1 MNGSIPSPK
10 ARSRSEAQAV
20 PPRGLAPIQKAWKS
34 KYSAQPVY
42 HDGIRFASKKEG
54 KRYLELKLLE
64 RAGQITRLELQPRF
78 DLIINGVNCGF
89 YKADFRY
96 FQNGKR
102 ITEDCKGMRTP
113 LYALKSKIV
122 SALYNVEILET

>member
-1 MNGSIPSPK
+1 MST
-10 ARSRSEAQAV
+10 AQ
-20 PPRGLAPIQKAWKS
+20 AWKS
-34 KYSAQPVY
+34 KYKAQPVE

-78 DLIINGVNCGF
+78 DLIINGKNCGF